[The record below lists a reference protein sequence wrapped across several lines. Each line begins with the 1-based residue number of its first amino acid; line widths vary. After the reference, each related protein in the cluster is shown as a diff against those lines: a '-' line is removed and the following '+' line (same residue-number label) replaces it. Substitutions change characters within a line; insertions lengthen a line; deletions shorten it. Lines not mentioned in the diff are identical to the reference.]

1 MESIKETFNGWLAGL
16 QNYINS
22 FSVEEKKTKIFY
34 FSKFS
39 IVISEFYQIYK
50 FVKTLKENIFKA
62 LIEQFKFCVKELIA
76 FSNQNLS
83 IKEKVII
90 LYSSCLLIYYKKFC
104 FNTNNSF
111 EDFFDY
117 DFIYITTTTFGYQ
130 IVNEELFKTFIFY
143 TYSKI
148 KKEIN
153 DLDYTHIQ
161 NLKKYYY
168 TENKAEKITNNINN
182 FNNESSN
189 IKESKNIKNN
199 SSRISTNNSINNDY
213 FPDPNIFL
221 PRKKTNNNQKNLNK
235 KRPNNIKLN
244 INENI
249 NGEFGLNSKNNI
261 INLNENETEDDKIDD
276 SNIINNN
283 SQKENFGFQEQVLT
297 YLTSTKERIINL
309 AFEMTYKGYFPI
321 FNKNINDRFQE
332 FNNMSS
338 NRINIINK
346 TEEDNSSSIN
356 DFPQKPKTLNVNK
369 NSINSINKKINKNEF
384 NTINNINQKLK
395 FDVKH
400 FSNQDN
406 INLENQ
412 NSKNNEMEIEN
423 DLNNINEDDSNNN
436 TKESEKNVNNSFFST
451 DIYTCCSFES
461 LYNYYANN
469 SKDNVKIEN
478 NSANKNNKYTKT
490 IIRELSKYEV
500 DEQIVKI
507 IEEVAKKIDS
517 NYLGQTVNNSP
528 KNVTLINYFS
538 CYMVEFTPDKLQNI
552 EPKYKDILQNYCI
565 KFIVLAKELY
575 NTAMELFTTIYDLSY
590 TNIETFINLS
600 NNCGIQIQY
609 AQSLY
614 SMFKEYSTL
623 LLKKKESNI
632 KNILQK
638 LFKQQKLLWD
648 KTIIQKSNELTSFYK
663 VQNV

>member
-1 MESIKETFNGWLAGL
+1 MESIKETFNSWFAGL

-39 IVISEFYQIYK
+39 IVISEFYQIYT

-111 EDFFDY
+111 EEFYDD

-130 IVNEELFKTFIFY
+130 IVNQELFKTFIFY

-153 DLDYTHIQ
+153 NLDYTPIQ

-168 TENKAEKITNNINN
+168 TENNTNKVSININNINN
-182 FNNESSN
+182 GLQNTNN
-189 IKESKNIKNN
+189 SKNIKNN
-199 SSRISTNNSINNDY
+199 LSRISTNNSNNDY
-213 FPDPNIFL
+213 FPVPNIFL
-221 PRKKTNNNQKNLNK
+221 PRKKIHNNKNETN

-244 INENI
+244 KNIIINN
-249 NGEFGLNSKNNI
+249 EFNLNSKNSI
-261 INLNENETEDDKIDD
+261 ININENEIEDDKIED
-276 SNIINNN
+276 SNIMNNN

-332 FNNMSS
+332 FNNISS
-338 NRINIINK
+338 NNINIENK
-346 TEEDNSSSIN
+346 TEDNSSSIN

-369 NSINSINKKINKNEF
+369 NSIYSINKKTNKNQF
-384 NTINNINQKLK
+384 NSINNINQKLK
-395 FDVKH
+395 PDIKH
-400 FSNQDN
+400 FPYQES
-406 INLENQ
+406 INLENPIL
-412 NSKNNEMEIEN
+412 NNNEMEIEN
-423 DLNNINEDDSNNN
+423 DLNNINEDDSINIS
-436 TKESEKNVNNSFFST
+436 KDSEKNINNSFFST
-451 DIYTCCSFES
+451 DIYTCCNFES

-469 SKDNVKIEN
+469 SKNNVKIDN
-478 NSANKNNKYTKT
+478 NSTNNNNKYKKT

-575 NTAMELFTTIYDLSY
+575 NTAMELFTTIYDLSF
-590 TNIETFINLS
+590 TNIDTFINLS
-600 NNCGIQIQY
+600 KNCGIQIQY

-638 LFKQQKLLWD
+638 LFKQQKTLWD

>member
-50 FVKTLKENIFKA
+50 FVKTLKENIFKS

-76 FSNQNLS
+76 FSNPNLS

-111 EDFFDY
+111 EDFFDD
-117 DFIYITTTTFGYQ
+117 DFIYITTTTFGYH

-153 DLDYTHIQ
+153 ELDYTHIQ

-168 TENKAEKITNNINN
+168 TENNSVKNSNNINN
-182 FNNESSN
+182 INNESSN
-189 IKESKNIKNN
+189 IEHSKNNKNN
-199 SSRISTNNSINNDY
+199 SSGISTNNSINNDY

-221 PRKKTNNNQKNLNK
+221 PRKKMNNNQKNINI

-244 INENI
+244 INKNI
-249 NGEFGLNSKNNI
+249 NGDLDLNSKNNI
-261 INLNENETEDDKIDD
+261 INLNENEIEDDKIDD
-276 SNIINNN
+276 SNTINNS

-338 NRINIINK
+338 NKFDIVNK
-346 TEEDNSSSIN
+346 TEENSSSIN
-356 DFPQKPKTLNVNK
+356 DFPQKPKILNVNK

-384 NTINNINQKLK
+384 NTINNINQRLK
-395 FDVKH
+395 PDVKH
-400 FSNQDN
+400 FSNQDT
-406 INLENQ
+406 INFENPHI
-412 NSKNNEMEIEN
+412 KNNEMEIEN
-423 DLNNINEDDSNNN
+423 DLNNINDDDSHNNS
-436 TKESEKNVNNSFFST
+436 KESEKNVNNSFFST
-451 DIYTCCSFES
+451 DIYTCCNFES

-469 SKDNVKIEN
+469 SKDNTKIEN
-478 NSANKNNKYTKT
+478 ISSNNNNKYTKT

-500 DEQIVKI
+500 DDQIVKI

-538 CYMVEFTPDKLQNI
+538 CYMVEFSPDKLQNI

-590 TNIETFINLS
+590 TNIDTFINLS
-600 NNCGIQIQY
+600 KNCGIQIQY

-638 LFKQQKLLWD
+638 LFKQQKSLWD